1 MNKKWYEFWKSET
14 STTMPQLIVEDKI
27 QKSENN
33 ILYDLQK
40 EAQSFAINPSDIAN
54 VEMLSSIGTN
64 NNLYYIETNA
74 DGRLSADTL
83 KNLARHPII
92 SSIIQTRVNQA
103 AEFAQFSPDD
113 DLGFRIVLRDSELE
127 PNDADKL
134 KIKELIQFIE
144 NCGNEVIDFELTFE
158 QFIRQVIRD
167 SLIYDQC
174 CFEIVK
180 NRVGEVTGFLPVD
193 AATIKR
199 SKITKEELAA
209 GRRNADNIA
218 FMQVIDN
225 KVVAQFK
232 QEDLCFGIRRPRT
245 DVNTKKYGY
254 PELEELIATMN
265 NLQSAE
271 IFNAGNFNNG
281 ISANG
286 IIAVKSKM
294 DPKLFRT
301 FRREFYQMLT
311 GVSNA
316 KRTPLIQLDPEANEE
331 ISSINLGT
339 SNREMEYNAWISY
352 LIKTTCSVFQMD
364 PAEVGFVYGSEGQG
378 SSLIQA
384 DPATRVIMGKEKGL
398 RPLIRSL
405 QSWINK
411 YIIWQ
416 IDDRFKLEFI
426 GLDSLSVKDKI
437 MIEEHR
443 MKYMTL
449 NEIRAMHDLQELEN
463 GNVVANY
470 YGDALKANLALEMPL
485 SELATKS
492 IETIIKPCC
501 DNPDCEC
508 DPEECNCNEPI
519 EINKGKTY
527 IATDEVAQEAARGLK
542 AIEEHGSEA
551 GTPVGRTRARQ
562 LANKQ
567 PLSFDTIKRMK
578 AFFDRHE
585 KNKEIPEGKQ
595 WYEDN
600 GFVAWLL
607 WGGDA
612 GRQFAEKI
620 IAENKRENNNEK

>member
-1 MNKKWYEFWKSET
+1 MSWYNFWKKEQNLIE
-14 STTMPQLIVEDKI
+14 PQLIVEEKI
-27 QKSENN
+27 NKNEHV
-33 ILYDLQK
+33 LFDLQK
-40 EAQSFAINPSDIAN
+40 EAQSFSINPSDIAN

-64 NNLYYIETNA
+64 NNMYYIETNA
-74 DGRLSADTL
+74 DGRLSSETL
-83 KNLARHPII
+83 RNLSRHPII

-113 DLGFRIVLRDSELE
+113 DLGFRIVLRDYDEE
-127 PNDADKL
+127 PSDEDKL
-134 KIKELIQFIE
+134 KIKEITEFVE
-144 NCGNEVIDFELTFE
+144 NCGNEVLDFELTFE

-167 SLIYDQC
+167 SLIFDQC
-174 CFEIVK
+174 CFEVVR

-193 AATIKR
+193 ASTVKR
-199 SKITKEELAA
+199 SKLTKDELNA
-209 GRRNADNIA
+209 GRRDPEGVA
-218 FMQVIDN
+218 FLQVIDN

-232 QEDLCFGIRRPRT
+232 QQDLCFGIRRPRT
-245 DVNTKKYGY
+245 DVNSKKYGF

-311 GVSNA
+311 GVNNA

-331 ISSINLGT
+331 ISSINLST

-352 LIKTTCSVFQMD
+352 LIKTACSVYQMD

-405 QSWINK
+405 QSWLNK

-416 IDDRFKLEFI
+416 IDPRFKLEFI
-426 GLDSLSVKDKI
+426 GMDSLSAKDKI

-443 MKYMTL
+443 MKFMTL
-449 NEIRAMHDLQELEN
+449 NEIRALHDLQEVEF
-463 GNVVANY
+463 GNVIANY
-470 YGDALKANLALEMPL
+470 YDVAIKNSLQMIAEQTKIEN
-485 SELATKS
+485 SEQIDTEKN
-492 IETIIKPCC
+492 IGFIPTCC
-501 DNPDCEC
+501 NNPNCQCLPEDCDCE
-508 DPEECNCNEPI
+508 I
-519 EINKGKTY
+519 EKSEKTY
-527 IATDEVAQEAARGLK
+527 VVPQYIADNAQRALDAKEKYNLDY
-542 AIEEHGSEA
+542 
-551 GTPVGRTRARQ
+551 GTQVGWKRARQ
-562 LANKQ
+562 LANRENI
-567 PLSFDTIKRMK
+567 SITTVRRMH
-578 AFFDRHE
+578 AFLHRHKGNE
-585 KNKEIPEGKQ
+585 EIPEGKE
-595 WYEDN
+595 YHEDA
-600 GFVAWLL
+600 GAVMVDA
-607 WGGDA
+607 WGGIEA
-612 GRQFAEKI
+612 IAWCKRIMEQYKKEQEK
-620 IAENKRENNNEK
+620 K